1 MTAASSLTDR
11 LGAGQRT
18 KHIDNAALVDTRTSS
33 RRRHQYQEGAYSEE
47 LRRWWNEASLCFS
60 TATTLQ
66 VCRIGMPLPQDD
78 DEPVTEL
85 QHRNRQLSTLC
96 GEHRDRCRCAKLGE
110 TKERWTSLVL
120 ITMNG
125 SRRGKERE
133 EDKQDATRNFCE
145 QRVSRERNGRTC
157 ITRM

>member
-18 KHIDNAALVDTRTSS
+18 KHIDTRHLWIQERVQDGDISN
-33 RRRHQYQEGAYSEE
+33 QEGAYSEE

-85 QHRNRQLSTLC
+85 QHRNRQLSTLVVNI
-96 GEHRDRCRCAKLGE
+96 E
-110 TKERWTSLVL
+110 TDVQS
-120 ITMNG
+120 
-125 SRRGKERE
+125 
-133 EDKQDATRNFCE
+133 
-145 QRVSRERNGRTC
+145 
-157 ITRM
+157 